1 MQDKDFQNLKEEEQH
16 ESYLQTGFKKSN
28 IIDVSMLICDESK
41 IKEKAM
47 KLAQAT
53 FTT

>member
-1 MQDKDFQNLKEEEQH
+1 MQDKDFYNLKEEALRGPG
-16 ESYLQTGFKKSN
+16 LQAGFKSSN
-28 IIDVSMLICDESK
+28 TTDPKMLICDESK
-41 IKEKAM
+41 IQEKAM